1 MYNHFNGSFHSHNCC
16 LKKRKNNHLI
26 PFNLY
31 TKCQLNQIISAHFDF
46 VCATCWANWVPHSN
60 WKVSCIFFPWL
71 PIKTFVV
78 CSCVE
83 LCSREA
89 LLVVP
94 CHKGKCSLSLRSELS
109 RQKNTRGQTLGQ
121 LCYKHTLSP
130 ALNGL
135 FKQLFNSGSCSFL
148 SSFTLMTNRKI
159 TKVHNH
165 SSGYT

>member
-46 VCATCWANWVPHSN
+46 VLLAELIEYQIQIEKYPAY
-60 WKVSCIFFPWL
+60 FFPWL